1 MIWAD
6 EAAALVVVA
15 IIVWSAGRLLRSSAS
30 ELMDRQA
37 DDGMLR
43 EVEAIALQVEQ
54 VRRVETLWIRKSGME
69 YLADM
74 HIEVDPGLTVRE
86 GHAIGHDVK
95 DRILQ
100 RFVSIRDVLVHLEP
114 HDAAD
119 AGGTPPGPPRRGR

>member
-6 EAAALVVVA
+6 EAAALAVVSA
-15 IIVWSAGRLLRSSAS
+15 IVWSAGRLARASAS

-37 DDGMLR
+37 DDGMLQ
-43 EVEAIALQVEQ
+43 EVESIAMQVEQ
-54 VRRVETLWIRKSGME
+54 VCRVDTLRIRKSGME
-69 YLADM
+69 YLADI

-100 RFVSIRDVLVHLEP
+100 HFVSIRDVLVHIEP
-114 HDAAD
+114 HEAAD
-119 AGGTPPGPPRRGR
+119 ADGHEGRSGAGS